1 MHAFGFPRLLLS
13 VALVAGATRVAAQCP
28 DGTPPPCRGAV
39 IASIAR
45 RPALALNPRAW
56 IVVPFGNVMKAQD
69 LDWLR
74 DASVNLLTLDM
85 SRWNDVSVVPD
96 KRVGD
101 LLRELSPRGN
111 EALTLNDGMAV
122 ARRAGA
128 AMLVM
133 GDFLKQ
139 GKGARIIANVF
150 DVRTGTKVRTVS
162 QQTSEPDSLLG
173 AFGPL
178 ARGVLAVPPPSDAKL
193 GDAGTL
199 SLDAYQEYLLGAKA
213 MHRFDLPESRKH
225 LTRAL
230 SLDSSF
236 ALAHLELSFLL
247 AWGDASGGLGG
258 EAKAHALAAKRLGI
272 NLPKRERMLI
282 DARVASASNENA
294 RSCEVS
300 RQLVALDST
309 DVQSLYLLGEC
320 SFHDGTVDP
329 LPGDSTLG
337 RFRNSWNVALHSF
350 TKILELDPSFL
361 GAFEH
366 VLDILQANQRS
377 GRRCPT
383 VTSPPEECTFWYAII
398 LRRGDSLLT
407 IPSLSTDMN
416 KLFSAQM
423 DSTNK
428 ERTRLAN
435 LARARVIAQQ
445 WYDADTASEGARF
458 ALGRV
463 LLVSGDVGGADV
475 YLRHLSMRATQDNY
489 LALRARLEVAAK
501 VGRGAEARAIFD
513 SLVKAIPDI
522 PSIAV
527 VRGSMEIMFGRLGRF
542 DRGYAA
548 AGTRLGPEAIA
559 YQKQIGRALL
569 GQPRETMPR
578 DEAAF
583 FIAMLRD
590 SSCRA
595 SCRFNRIEA
604 THVYALHKP
613 APGWA
618 TDSAGKPVPG
628 TYGIVADYLSGD
640 STRLGR
646 TAQLYEKESREAANI
661 GTVDFGYS
669 VIAADAYLAARDS
682 TSALRMARFFVD
694 TSMRFTSFGTIIKG
708 IIPISGA
715 AFLPRMMLM
724 RADLAARLGHRDEA
738 RTWYARVLDLWGD
751 ADAELAPVVARIRG
765 SLAALGSPSG

>member
-1 MHAFGFPRLLLS
+1 
-13 VALVAGATRVAAQCP
+13 VV
-28 DGTPPPCRGAV
+28 
-39 IASIAR
+39 ASIAR
-45 RPALALNPRAW
+45 RPAPALNPRAW

-74 DASVNLLTLDM
+74 DASVNLLSLDM

-101 LLRELSPRGN
+101 LIRELSSKGS
-111 EALTLNDGMAV
+111 ETLTLNDGMSV

-128 AMLVM
+128 GMLVM

-150 DVRTGTKVRTVS
+150 DVRTGAKVRTVS
-162 QQTSEPDSLLG
+162 QQASEPDSLLG

-199 SLDAYQEYLLGAKA
+199 RLDAYQEYLLGAKA
-213 MHRFDLPESRKH
+213 MHRFDLGESRKH

-230 SLDSSF
+230 SLDSAF

-258 EAKAHALAAKRLGI
+258 EARAHAMAAKRLGV

-282 DARVASASNENA
+282 DARVASAGHDHS
-294 RSCEVS
+294 RSCEVA

-329 LPGDSTLG
+329 EPSDSTLG
-337 RFRNSWNVALHSF
+337 RFRNSWNVALRSF

-366 VLDILQANQRS
+366 VLDILQANQRN
-377 GRRCPT
+377 GQRCPT
-383 VTSPPEECTFWYAII
+383 VTSPTEECSLWSAII

-407 IPSLSTDMN
+407 IPTLSANKN
-416 KLFSAQM
+416 KLFGAQM
-423 DSTNK
+423 DSTRK
-428 ERTRLAN
+428 ERTLLAN

-445 WYDADTASEGARF
+445 WYDSDTTSEGARF

-463 LLVSGDVGGADV
+463 LLVSGDVAGADV
-475 YLRHLSMRATQDNY
+475 YLRRLSARAAQDNY

-501 VGRGAEARAIFD
+501 VGRGAEARAMFD

-522 PSIAV
+522 PSIAA
-527 VRGSMEIMFGRLGRF
+527 VRGSTEIMFGRLGRF
-542 DRGYAA
+542 DRGHAA
-548 AGTRLGPEAIA
+548 AGARLGPEAVA

-578 DEAAF
+578 DEGAF
-583 FIAMLRD
+583 YTAMLRD
-590 SSCRA
+590 SSCNA
-595 SCRFNRIEA
+595 ACRFSRIEP
-604 THVYALHKP
+604 THDRRLGPTP
-613 APGWA
+613 AQRTGLREELARICRHRLGGLWILR
-618 TDSAGKPVPG
+618 AGGRCVPCR
-628 TYGIVADYLSGD
+628 
-640 STRLGR
+640 TRLGLR
-646 TAQLYEKESREAANI
+646 PSD
-661 GTVDFGYS
+661 G
-669 VIAADAYLAARDS
+669 
-682 TSALRMARFFVD
+682 ALLRGHEHAVHGLRHDDEGRHPGQRRGV
-694 TSMRFTSFGTIIKG
+694 
-708 IIPISGA
+708 
-715 AFLPRMMLM
+715 LP
-724 RADLAARLGHRDEA
+724 AH
-738 RTWYARVLDLWGD
+738 D
-751 ADAELAPVVARIRG
+751 ADARRSCRAPRAWR
-765 SLAALGSPSG
+765 

>member
-1 MHAFGFPRLLLS
+1 M
-13 VALVAGATRVAAQCP
+13 V
-28 DGTPPPCRGAV
+28 
-39 IASIAR
+39 ASIAR
-45 RPALALNPRAW
+45 RQAPALNPRAW

-74 DASVNLLTLDM
+74 DASVNLLSLDM

-101 LLRELSPRGN
+101 LLRELPSPRGN

-128 AMLVM
+128 GMLVM

-150 DVRTGTKVRTVS
+150 DVRTGAKLRTVS

-199 SLDAYQEYLLGAKA
+199 SLDAYQEYLLGVKA
-213 MHRFDLPESRKH
+213 MHRFDLGESRKH

-247 AWGDASGGLGG
+247 SWGDVSGGIGG
-258 EAKAHALAAKRLGI
+258 EAKAHAMAAKRLGV

-282 DARVASASNENA
+282 DARVASAGHDHA
-294 RSCEVS
+294 RSCEVA

-320 SFHDGTVDP
+320 SYHDATVDP
-329 LPGDSTLG
+329 LPSDSTLG
-337 RFRNSWNVALHSF
+337 RFRNSWNVALRSF

-377 GRRCPT
+377 GSRCPT
-383 VTSPPEECTFWYAII
+383 MTSPPEECTLWYSII

-407 IPSLSTDMN
+407 IPTPSTNMN

-423 DSTNK
+423 DSSKK

-445 WYDADTASEGARF
+445 WYDADTTAEAARF

-463 LLVSGDVGGADV
+463 LLVSGDVAGADV
-475 YLRHLSMRATQDNY
+475 HLRRLSIRATQDNY

-522 PSIAV
+522 PSIAAT
-527 VRGSMEIMFGRLGRF
+527 RGGVELMFGRLGRF

-548 AGTRLGPEAIA
+548 AGTRLGPEAVA

-569 GQPRETMPR
+569 GQPRETMVR

-583 FIAMLRD
+583 YTAMLRD
-590 SSCRA
+590 SSCTA
-595 SCRFNRIEA
+595 SCRFNRIEP
-604 THVYALHKP
+604 TILYALHKP

-618 TDSAGKPVPG
+618 TDSTGQPIAG
-628 TYGIVADYLSGD
+628 TYSLVSVFMTGD
-640 STRLGR
+640 SVRLSHSAR
-646 TAQLYEKESREAANI
+646 TYETDSRASADV
-661 GTVDFGYS
+661 GTVDFGSS
-669 VIAADAYLAARDS
+669 VLAADAYLAAHDS
-682 TSALRMARFFVD
+682 ASALRMARFFVD
-694 TSMRFTSFGTIIKG
+694 TSMRFLSFNTMMNGVIPVGGT
-708 IIPISGA
+708 
-715 AFLPRMMLM
+715 AFFPRMMLM
-724 RADLAARLGHRDEA
+724 RADLAAGQGYRDEA
-738 RTWYARVLDLWGD
+738 RKWYARVLDLWGD
-751 ADAELAPVVARIRG
+751 ADPELAPVVKRIRT
-765 SLAALGSPSG
+765 SLAALGTPSG